1 MRVPPTRRQRVAR
14 RAPPAAL
21 RLRNDSTRGRAR
33 AARGPHTPT
42 CERMCSHTPLPQRA
56 RPLSLSGRASERAQR
71 RCGAAS
77 VSVPGFSHDTGQR
90 LRLAKT
96 CEDICILRKESR
108 RLPLRVPCLASSL
121 FWLRG
126 RGLSFTASAIARGQ
140 NRGPAPRPELQ
151 PMAPDRDDAERHKKI
166 VYDLAQVLRDDREA
180 AFVSNAWSVRRIS
193 WSAPLVTEFVCTLFL
208 VLVATLPHGA
218 MPNPAFAEA
227 TTGVVLVTLG
237 ASLSGAHYNPAL
249 TLAFLISQGAH
260 GAHSRQWPLYMTLQ
274 LVAGVCGAACSAFF
288 TPTPDPYELGG
299 NHCTGVGGLAAFL
312 EEPDTRLNP
321 HGLLWTRSLV
331 SSALA
336 TFLLCSWVLYTAEL
350 AAPPLGTFGPVSV
363 GCAHR
368 RDKSAPATAAAAKA
382 EPAPSAHATDC
393 SFLRSSSA
401 SAPPLPCSTQP
412 SPWVYGSMRWC
423 ATGSRAHGSS

>member
-1 MRVPPTRRQRVAR
+1 
-14 RAPPAAL
+14 
-21 RLRNDSTRGRAR
+21 
-33 AARGPHTPT
+33 
-42 CERMCSHTPLPQRA
+42 
-56 RPLSLSGRASERAQR
+56 
-71 RCGAAS
+71 
-77 VSVPGFSHDTGQR
+77 
-90 LRLAKT
+90 
-96 CEDICILRKESR
+96 
-108 RLPLRVPCLASSL
+108 
-121 FWLRG
+121 
-126 RGLSFTASAIARGQ
+126 
-140 NRGPAPRPELQ
+140 
-151 PMAPDRDDAERHKKI
+151 MAPDRDDAERHKKI

-249 TLAFLISQGAH
+249 TLAFLISQGAQ

-363 GCAHR
+363 GLLLFAIIICFGPAAAVFNPAVAVGVWFNAMVCHRQQSPWVLMIYWLVEMAAGFLAGVLILKAKTWTAQIEMLERSEQNAKSIQPVIHHRREAVAVSAHR
-368 RDKSAPATAAAAKA
+368 RQQHEQRVPMVETGAAA
-382 EPAPSAHATDC
+382 
-393 SFLRSSSA
+393 
-401 SAPPLPCSTQP
+401 ST
-412 SPWVYGSMRWC
+412 
-423 ATGSRAHGSS
+423 AL